1 MRTHRK
7 LKSPPQ
13 SAMSLI
19 FPLIRDEKTE
29 GPLKC
34 KECGLG
40 PWSRT
45 YAGYCKMCFNEWCEE
60 MKQKEC
66 MVK

>member
-1 MRTHRK
+1 
-7 LKSPPQ
+7 
-13 SAMSLI
+13 MSLI